1 MKTAIVIAIVMMM
14 VPFVLTAV
22 PVLAGPPQTG
32 VYLST
37 DMGGPMLPG
46 RFSESFV
53 DPGSHGQVGN
63 TLQALSWDGSLGTQ
77 WQLTCASIAFPPNVV
92 ADTRDA
98 GGTGEVTYRT
108 DYAGGLF
115 WLSKNGP
122 WGDGML
128 DYTGA
133 IDIFTVT
140 TTYLFVNNQVLGIRA
155 NVTTTGSFDNFGGC
169 FEYSINNTAF
179 YGDTD
184 TAGPLPAGFPSFMD
198 DSCQIGA
205 RTRGGWGSVTQI
217 ALRILGNCT
226 VPTQDSTWG
235 GIKALYGE

>member
-1 MKTAIVIAIVMMM
+1 MKTAMMM
-14 VPFVLTAV
+14 FAFILAAA
-22 PVLAGPPQTG
+22 PVFAGPPETG

-37 DMGGPMLPG
+37 DMGGQMLPG
-46 RFSESFV
+46 RFSESWV

-63 TLQALSWDGSLGTQ
+63 TIHALSYDPSFGLGTQ
-77 WQLTCASIAFPPNVV
+77 WKLTCASIAFPPSVV
-92 ADTRDA
+92 ADTRDLS
-98 GGTGEVTYRT
+98 GTGEVTYRT
-108 DYAGGLF
+108 EYTGGLF

-128 DYTGA
+128 DYTGV

-140 TTYLFVNNQVLGIRA
+140 TTYLFVNNQVLGIRS
-155 NVTTTGSFDNFGGC
+155 NVTTTGTFDNLGGC

-184 TAGPLPAGFPSFMD
+184 TAGPLPAGFPGFMD
-198 DSCQIGA
+198 DSCQIGT
-205 RTRGGWGSVTQI
+205 RTRGGWGSVTEI

>member
-1 MKTAIVIAIVMMM
+1 MKTAIMMM
-14 VPFVLTAV
+14 FALVLAVV

-37 DMGGPMLPG
+37 DMGGQMLPG
-46 RFSESFV
+46 RFSESWV
-53 DPGSHGQVGN
+53 DPGSHGQVDN
-63 TLQALSWDGSLGTQ
+63 TIHALSWDISLGLGSQ
-77 WQLTCASIAFPPNVV
+77 WKLTCASIAFPPSVV

-108 DYAGGLF
+108 EYTGGSF

-128 DYTGA
+128 DYTGV
-133 IDIFTVT
+133 IGIFTVT
-140 TTYLFVNNQVLGIRA
+140 TTYMFVNNQVLGIRS
-155 NVTTTGSFDNFGGC
+155 NVTTIGEFNDFGGC
-169 FEYSINNTAF
+169 FEYTINNTAF

-184 TAGPLPAGFPSFMD
+184 TVGPLPVGFPAFMD
-198 DSCQIGA
+198 DSCQIGS
-205 RTRGGWGSVTQI
+205 RTRGGWGSVTEI
-217 ALRILGNCT
+217 ALRILGSCT